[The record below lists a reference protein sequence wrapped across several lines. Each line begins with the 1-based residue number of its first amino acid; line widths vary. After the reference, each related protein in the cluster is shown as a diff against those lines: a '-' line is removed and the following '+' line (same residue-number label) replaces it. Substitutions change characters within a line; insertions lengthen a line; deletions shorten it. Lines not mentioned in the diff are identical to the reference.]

1 MRRLTYILILV
12 LLISGVFLTAY
23 SPDDISTVFT
33 VVMEIVMVIGIV
45 FGILPVLQYAA
56 AFQNGSDNIDRILES
71 QAVSVWSGVSQTEEF
86 FHQRTMDELLD
97 DYKEKIK
104 LQQQSAQILSD
115 VDDYIND
122 DVLAMRSWQNLVHQV
137 PGTLTGLGILGTFV
151 GLIIGIR
158 GIGFSTIN
166 AALNSVQTM
175 LNGIQV
181 AFYTSISGVILSLL
195 FNLLYR
201 ISWNIMLRNMAMF
214 SDKFHKHVIPP
225 VEEQMR
231 YRERKDFKEITELL
245 ERLPKN
251 AGFSVAGGGGV
262 SAGAGGGNEQILM
275 PQILEGL
282 KNGEFIFQL
291 QPKFDLN
298 TRKVIGSEALVRW
311 KHGKLGMVSPAVFIP
326 VLENNGYITKLDQ
339 YIWEQVCITLRQWID
354 KGARPMPIAINVTK
368 TDVLAM
374 DIAEFFM
381 NMVKKYRIPPRTLQ
395 IEIAEN
401 AYLQCGSA
409 VIEAEETLRQAG
421 FRVIVDGF
429 NGDYMALSTVQNLAA
444 DTLKLDLRHFP
455 GSQNQGS
462 LSAVFDQ
469 ARKLDHDLAVEGVE
483 NMEQL
488 GMLRKCGCSEGQGF
502 FLSKPVSLEQFEELV
517 NGDSKK

>member
-354 KGARPMPIAINVTK
+354 KGTRPMPIAINVTK

-421 FRVIVDGF
+421 
-429 NGDYMALSTVQNLAA
+429 L
-444 DTLKLDLRHFP
+444 
-455 GSQNQGS
+455 
-462 LSAVFDQ
+462 VFDQ
-469 ARKLDHDLAVEGVE
+469 ARKLGHDLAVEGVE